1 MRDVEVLTNP
11 KALRIALVIHALH
24 GGGAERLMSELANR
38 WSTVGHEV
46 HLITLADVSTDQYLV
61 DDQVQRHGLN
71 LMGQSRGP
79 WAAVQANWQRVRS
92 LRESLATLSPDCI
105 LSFCDRMNITAVTA
119 ALPLNKPLWIAEH
132 SDPSRQHLGL
142 VWETWRQ
149 WAYRRLAR
157 RPNSGCVVLTD
168 SIASTMRS
176 RFHGLD
182 LRVIPP
188 AIQLHDCTNTITQ
201 MPNHSET
208 AGGFEYQVLSM
219 GRHSPEKNLIG
230 LLQAWRELAV
240 QFPKWRLVL
249 AGDGPQ
255 HAALVELAQQLR
267 IGDSVHFAGW
277 VSDPWSLYRQSN
289 VLAMTSHYEGVPV
302 ALLEAMGAG
311 LACMSTPC
319 STSVEE
325 FSQAGAVEMARS
337 TEPADIAQAL
347 SVMMAD
353 ASRRSVLLAKGRQM
367 ALEYTWETIGPR
379 WDELLS
385 KLV

>member
-1 MRDVEVLTNP
+1 MQVVDVPTNP
-11 KALRIALVIHALH
+11 KALRLALVIHALH
-24 GGGAERLMSELANR
+24 GGGAERLMSQLANR
-38 WSTVGHEV
+38 WSRAGHHI
-46 HLITLADVSTDQYLV
+46 HLITLADVSTDQYKV
-61 DDQVQRHGLN
+61 VDQVQRHGLN

-79 WAAVQANWQRVRS
+79 LAAVQANWQRVRF
-92 LRESLATLSPDCI
+92 LRGLLSELSPDFI
-105 LSFCDRMNITAVTA
+105 LSFCDRMNITTATA
-119 ALPLNKPLWIAEH
+119 ALPLKKTVWIAEH

-142 VWETWRQ
+142 FWETWRQ

-157 RPNSGCVVLTD
+157 RSNTGCVVLTNA
-168 SIASTMRS
+168 IASTMRS
-176 RFHGLD
+176 RFHGLE

-188 AIQLHDCTNTITQ
+188 AIHLYDCNNAIIQATERPESAN
-201 MPNHSET
+201 
-208 AGGFEYQVLSM
+208 GFEFQVLSM

-230 LLQAWRELAV
+230 LLRAWRELSG

-255 HAALVELAQQLR
+255 HAELVELAQQLQ
-267 IGDSVHFAGW
+267 IAGSVHFAGW

-319 STSVEE
+319 SSSVEE
-325 FSQAGAVEMARS
+325 FSRASAVELARS

-353 ASRRSVLLAKGRQM
+353 ASRRSNLALKGREV
-367 ALEYTWETIGPR
+367 ALEYTWEMIGPR

-385 KLV
+385 KLA